1 MLIDWERFLT
11 LNNRYST
18 LSTETDKEMV
28 DRLEKTKIRK
38 ESVTRVS
45 KTRTLLKAI
54 SWRVVGTLDTMAL
67 GWIVTGSPLV
77 GLKIGALELV
87 TKFVLYYFHER
98 IWLRSV
104 VGIRKPKGITPNT
117 NNGGQNWNIDTH
129 WSNNKSSSANHYSP
143 SGRSE
148 ENYTYVPTVKGKS
161 QKEIQQT
168 IEDAV
173 QDFINDH

>member
-1 MLIDWERFLT
+1 MLIDWERFLS
-11 LNNRYST
+11 LNNRYGT
-18 LSTETDKEMV
+18 LNTETDKEMEE
-28 DRLEKTKIRK
+28 RLEKTKIRK

-67 GWIVTGSPLV
+67 GWIVTGSPLL

-98 IWLRSV
+98 MWLRSV
-104 VGIRKPKGITPNT
+104 VGIRKPKDITPNT
-117 NNGGQNWNIDTH
+117 DNGGQNWNIDTH
-129 WSNNKSSSANHYSP
+129 WSKNKSFSVNHYSP

-148 ENYTYVPTVKGKS
+148 ENYTYVPKIKGKS
-161 QKEIQQT
+161 EKEIQQT
-168 IEDAV
+168 IKDSV